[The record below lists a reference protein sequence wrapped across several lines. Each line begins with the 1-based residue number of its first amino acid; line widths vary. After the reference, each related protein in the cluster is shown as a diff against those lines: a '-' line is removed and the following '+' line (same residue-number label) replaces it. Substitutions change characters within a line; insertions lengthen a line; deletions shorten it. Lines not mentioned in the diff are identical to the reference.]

1 LVLRTA
7 LLFIRSAVRLVYAE
21 LPEPVAVCS
30 PKLGCI
36 GDDALRRRTPAVV
49 DFDGAWPGGNAG
61 VRVMNP
67 AVKREN

>member
-1 LVLRTA
+1 MPMAASWMRHSRVHW
-7 LLFIRSAVRLVYAE
+7 
-21 LPEPVAVCS
+21 
-30 PKLGCI
+30 
-36 GDDALRRRTPAVV
+36 DDALRRRTPAVV